1 MKSSKNIFAILNVAV
16 VLATMSRNELR
27 KVASAYNVPRGQ
39 NKSDTVA
46 NLQTAIEND
55 TLRIRAEVSLKAKPV
70 NGQMYGSRLWTRK
83 YRSYF
88 THSGQYDRTLLPVTV
103 PAPSLG

>member
-1 MKSSKNIFAILNVAV
+1 MKSSKNIFNILSIPA
-16 VLATMSRNELR
+16 VLATMSRDELR
-27 KVASAYNVPRGQ
+27 KVARAYNVPRGH
-39 NKSDTVA
+39 NKSDTIA

-70 NGQMYGSRLWTRK
+70 NGQVYGSRIWTRK

-88 THSGQYDRTLLPVTV
+88 TRSGQYDRTLLPVAV